1 MNTVYISIWLF
12 ILLMHLIF
20 STSGKNASTFDGKK
34 YLKECFEIGGSIFF
48 ILTLVKT
55 IALLLKIVFER

>member
-1 MNTVYISIWLF
+1 MDTVYISLWLF

-20 STSGKNASTFDGKK
+20 STSGENANTFDGKK
-34 YLKECFEIGGSIFF
+34 YFKECFEIGGSIFF

-55 IALLLKIVFER
+55 AVLLLKTVFMT